1 MQTGL
6 SHRNH
11 CEPGRP
17 TTSSADADREDHD
30 VSTGRSLRAPHE
42 HVNHTRSFDA
52 TVEVSAV
59 AVVGEEGVEVG
70 QQAHRRETIAT
81 CRLLRLSYVVLRY
94 CPASG
99 ASAILVAET

>member
-70 QQAHRRETIAT
+70 QQLTAE
-81 CRLLRLSYVVLRY
+81 RLSQRAAF
-94 CPASG
+94 CDCH
-99 ASAILVAET
+99 T